1 MNNIILERI
10 FQTIQVIRQSKD
22 VSSALELLSETKV
35 MGVRCIQRHNHDAIT
50 KTQQLN
56 QIKCWLIKCSLAKL
70 FYYRFPRQ
78 IRKSSLSWRFFF
90 FIFYNTKTVTFV
102 LPFQPGQ
109 SKIRA
114 VVRLKNLVR
123 AHPRTLNKFGAKRQ
137 KNADFWYD
145 FTSFVLTTRQRGRGW
160 GRQVTRWFVH

>member
-56 QIKCWLIKCSLAKL
+56 QIKCWLIKCSLAKP

-78 IRKSSLSWRFFF
+78 IRKSSLFSYKNSCFDGWNFRNPSFSVRFEVILISTSIAWFYDIVSGLLQKKMSWHEYIMFEELQEDLRRFLF
-90 FIFYNTKTVTFV
+90 
-102 LPFQPGQ
+102 
-109 SKIRA
+109 
-114 VVRLKNLVR
+114 
-123 AHPRTLNKFGAKRQ
+123 
-137 KNADFWYD
+137 
-145 FTSFVLTTRQRGRGW
+145 
-160 GRQVTRWFVH
+160 

>member
-78 IRKSSLSWRFFF
+78 IRKSSLSWRFF
-90 FIFYNTKTVTFV
+90 IFYFLQHKNRHIRFPIPARLVQNQGRSKTEKSCAST
-102 LPFQPGQ
+102 P
-109 SKIRA
+109 
-114 VVRLKNLVR
+114 
-123 AHPRTLNKFGAKRQ
+123 
-137 KNADFWYD
+137 
-145 FTSFVLTTRQRGRGW
+145 
-160 GRQVTRWFVH
+160 